1 MKFMY
6 LISQTKGHNL
16 VKNKNMCKLQALVIA
31 SVKQKTLFKI
41 LITNSHK
48 IVHKF
53 TKVAKIN
60 GKSGV
65 VT

>member
-6 LISQTKGHNL
+6 LISQTEDHNL
-16 VKNKNMCKLQALVIA
+16 VKNKDMCKLQALVIA
-31 SVKQKTLFKI
+31 NVKHKTLFKI

-53 TKVAKIN
+53 AKIAQIN
-60 GKSGV
+60 GKSGD

>member
-1 MKFMY
+1 MY
-6 LISQTKGHNL
+6 LISQTEDDNL
-16 VKNKNMCKLQALVIA
+16 VKNKDMCKLQALVIA
-31 SVKQKTLFKI
+31 NVKHKTLFKI

-53 TKVAKIN
+53 TMITHIN
-60 GKSGV
+60 GKSGD

>member
-6 LISQTKGHNL
+6 LTSQIEDHNL
-16 VKNKNMCKLQALVIA
+16 VKSKDICKLQALVLA
-31 SVKQKTLFKI
+31 NLKQKTLFKI

-53 TKVAKIN
+53 TKIAQIN
-60 GKSGV
+60 GKSGD